1 MRTDCYEYQ
10 SGGLD
15 GMDGLDVTEQVN
27 HFRSYLKSG
36 WPCVDSLMD
45 CHDWEN
51 DGDLIDDWI
60 QVSWELLVE
69 RELLPEGQYLTPL
82 APASCCGDRVTKKNM
97 KPTFMIATEFS
108 EETLDLRRKKKIPV
122 DVPLR
127 VFGFLSQGS
136 QEGYFQLC
144 PNFDV
149 VELVK
154 DKGKRMKMEDIF
166 YVPVSNLK
174 FSLRK
179 WSLSELK
186 N

>member
-69 RELLPEGQYLTPL
+69 RELLPEG
-82 APASCCGDRVTKKNM
+82 
-97 KPTFMIATEFS
+97 
-108 EETLDLRRKKKIPV
+108 
-122 DVPLR
+122 
-127 VFGFLSQGS
+127 
-136 QEGYFQLC
+136 
-144 PNFDV
+144 
-149 VELVK
+149 
-154 DKGKRMKMEDIF
+154 
-166 YVPVSNLK
+166 
-174 FSLRK
+174 
-179 WSLSELK
+179 
-186 N
+186 